1 MNIGVDIRCLMDKER
16 TGVGEYTYN
25 LLKAIFLL
33 DKENQYY
40 LFYNSNKNIF
50 QNIPQWKQN
59 NVHYVGTK
67 YPNKLL
73 NLLLWLKIVKLDKIL
88 LRHFE
93 RIYSKKKKLSYLSAD
108 KQNLKEVKDFIQLKI
123 DLPVVET
130 PLHFVSAQ
138 NDELIWFSP
147 NLNFT
152 NLSKKIK
159 HLQTI
164 HDLSFEFLPECFT
177 WKQRL
182 WHWFLNP
189 KKQCQKADIILTPSE
204 NTKQDMVNEYGIVD
218 NKIQVLRPGIS
229 LDYGLLTM
237 DNGQRVREKYNL
249 PEKYIL
255 YLGTLEPRKNIESII
270 EAYKMN
276 YESGIK
282 NYELIVVGS
291 KGWKNKEL
299 LELIE
304 NTPGVKYIGYVAKE
318 DKQILYSLS
327 SLFVF
332 PSLYEGFGLPVLEA
346 MSLGVP
352 VITSNRTSLP
362 EVTEN
367 SAWLVNPYNIAEIAE
382 AMKEILRNE
391 ELSKLFSERGKKQA
405 EKFNWNNSAKVF
417 LNLLYENRN

>member
-1 MNIGVDIRCLMDKER
+1 MDKER

-50 QNIPQWKQN
+50 QNIPQWKKN

-73 NLLLWLKIVKLDKIL
+73 NLLLWFKIVKLDKIL

-123 DLPVVET
+123 NLPVAET

-204 NTKQDMVNEYGIVD
+204 NTKQDMVNEYGIVGD
-218 NKIQVLRPGIS
+218 KIQILQPGIS
-229 LDYGLLTM
+229 WEEGLITTE
-237 DNGQRVREKYNL
+237 NIQRVKEKYNL

-270 EAYKMN
+270 EAYN
-276 YESGIK
+276 ISGLKIK
-282 NYELIVVGS
+282 NYELIIVGG
-291 KGWKNKEL
+291 KGWKNKKL
-299 LELIE
+299 LKLIE
-304 NTPGVKYIGYVAKE
+304 NSLGVKYIGYVNKE
-318 DKQILYSLS
+318 DKQLLYNLS
-327 SLFVF
+327 SLFIF

-346 MSLGVP
+346 MSQEIP

-362 EVTEN
+362 EVIGT
-367 SAWLVNPYNIAEIAE
+367 SGYLVNPYNVLELAE
-382 AMKEILRNE
+382 AMKNILSDEKLRKM
-391 ELSKLFSERGKKQA
+391 LIIQSKEQTK
-405 EKFNWNNSAKVF
+405 KFNWNNSAKKF
-417 LNLLYENRN
+417 LNLICELV

>member
-67 YPNKLL
+67 YSNKLL

-93 RIYSKKKKLSYLSAD
+93 RTYLKKKKLSYLSAD
-108 KQNLKEVKDFIQLKI
+108 KQNLKEVKNFIQLKI
-123 DLPVVET
+123 DLPKAET

-204 NTKQDMVNEYGIVD
+204 NTKQDIVNEYGIVGD
-218 NKIQVLRPGIS
+218 KIQILQPGIS
-229 LDYGLLTM
+229 WEEGLITTE
-237 DNGQRVREKYNL
+237 NIQRVKEKYNL

-270 EAYKMN
+270 EAYN
-276 YESGIK
+276 ISGLKIK
-282 NYELIVVGS
+282 NYELIIVGG
-291 KGWKNKEL
+291 KGWKNKKL
-299 LELIE
+299 LKLIE
-304 NTPGVKYIGYVAKE
+304 NSLGVKYIGYVNKK
-318 DKQILYSLS
+318 DKQLLYNLS
-327 SLFVF
+327 SLFIF

-346 MSLGVP
+346 MSQEIP

-362 EVTEN
+362 EVIGT
-367 SAWLVNPYNIAEIAE
+367 SGYLVNPYNVLELAE
-382 AMKEILRNE
+382 AMKNILSDEKLRKM
-391 ELSKLFSERGKKQA
+391 LIIQSKEQTK
-405 EKFNWNNSAKVF
+405 KFNWNNSAKKF
-417 LNLLYENRN
+417 LNLICELV

>member
-50 QNIPQWKQN
+50 QNIPQWKKN

-123 DLPVVET
+123 NLPVAET

-204 NTKQDMVNEYGIVD
+204 NTKQDMVNEYGIVGD
-218 NKIQVLRPGIS
+218 KIQILQPGIS
-229 LDYGLLTM
+229 WEEGLITTE
-237 DNGQRVREKYNL
+237 NIQRVKEKYNL

-270 EAYKMN
+270 EAYN
-276 YESGIK
+276 ISGLKIK
-282 NYELIVVGS
+282 NYELIIVGG
-291 KGWKNKEL
+291 KGWKNKKL
-299 LELIE
+299 LKLIE
-304 NTPGVKYIGYVAKE
+304 NSLGVKYIGYVNKE
-318 DKQILYSLS
+318 DKQLLYNLS
-327 SLFVF
+327 SLFIF

-346 MSLGVP
+346 MSQEIP

-362 EVTEN
+362 EVIGT
-367 SAWLVNPYNIAEIAE
+367 SGYLVNPYNVLELAE
-382 AMKEILRNE
+382 AMKNILSDEKLRKM
-391 ELSKLFSERGKKQA
+391 LIIQSKEQTK
-405 EKFNWNNSAKVF
+405 KFNWNNSAKKF
-417 LNLLYENRN
+417 LNLICELV

>member
-1 MNIGVDIRCLMDKER
+1 
-16 TGVGEYTYN
+16 
-25 LLKAIFLL
+25 
-33 DKENQYY
+33 
-40 LFYNSNKNIF
+40 
-50 QNIPQWKQN
+50 
-59 NVHYVGTK
+59 VHYVGTK

-93 RIYSKKKKLSYLSAD
+93 RIYLKKKKLSYLSAD

-123 DLPVVET
+123 DLPVAET

-204 NTKQDMVNEYGIVD
+204 NTKQDMVNEYGIVGD
-218 NKIQVLRPGIS
+218 KIQILQPGIS
-229 LDYGLLTM
+229 WEEGLITTE
-237 DNGQRVREKYNL
+237 NIQRVKEKYNL

-270 EAYKMN
+270 EAYN
-276 YESGIK
+276 ISGLKIK
-282 NYELIVVGS
+282 NYELIIVGG
-291 KGWKNKEL
+291 KGWKNKKL
-299 LELIE
+299 LKLIE
-304 NTPGVKYIGYVAKE
+304 NSLGVKYIGYVNKE
-318 DKQILYSLS
+318 DKQLLYNLS
-327 SLFVF
+327 SLFIF

-346 MSLGVP
+346 MSQEIP

-362 EVTEN
+362 EVIGT
-367 SAWLVNPYNIAEIAE
+367 SGYLVNPYNVLELAE
-382 AMKEILRNE
+382 AMKNILSDEKLRKM
-391 ELSKLFSERGKKQA
+391 LIIQSKEQTK
-405 EKFNWNNSAKVF
+405 KFNWNNSAKKF
-417 LNLLYENRN
+417 LNLICELV

>member
-50 QNIPQWKQN
+50 QNIPQWEQN

-93 RIYSKKKKLSYLSAD
+93 RIYLKKKKLSYLSVD

-123 DLPVVET
+123 DLPKAET
-130 PLHFVSAQ
+130 PLHFVFAQ

-204 NTKQDMVNEYGIVD
+204 NTKQDMVNEYGIVGD
-218 NKIQVLRPGIS
+218 KIQILQPGIS
-229 LDYGLLTM
+229 WEEGLITTE
-237 DNGQRVREKYNL
+237 NIQRVKEKYNL

-270 EAYKMN
+270 EAYN
-276 YESGIK
+276 ISGLKIK
-282 NYELIVVGS
+282 NYELIIVGG
-291 KGWKNKEL
+291 KGWKNKKL
-299 LELIE
+299 LKLIE
-304 NTPGVKYIGYVAKE
+304 NSLGVKYIGYVNKE
-318 DKQILYSLS
+318 DKQLLYNLS
-327 SLFVF
+327 SLFIF

-346 MSLGVP
+346 MSQEIP

-362 EVTEN
+362 EVIGT
-367 SAWLVNPYNIAEIAE
+367 SGYLVNPYNVLELAE
-382 AMKEILRNE
+382 AMKNILSDEKLRKM
-391 ELSKLFSERGKKQA
+391 LIIQSKEQTK
-405 EKFNWNNSAKVF
+405 KFNWNNSAKKF
-417 LNLLYENRN
+417 LNLICELV

>member
-93 RIYSKKKKLSYLSAD
+93 RTYLKKKKLSYLSAD

-123 DLPVVET
+123 DLPKVET

-204 NTKQDMVNEYGIVD
+204 NTKQDMVNEYGIVGD
-218 NKIQVLRPGIS
+218 KIQILQPGIS
-229 LDYGLLTM
+229 WEEGLITTE
-237 DNGQRVREKYNL
+237 NIQRVKEKYNL

-270 EAYKMN
+270 EAYN
-276 YESGIK
+276 ISGLKIK
-282 NYELIVVGS
+282 NYELIIVGG
-291 KGWKNKEL
+291 KGWKNKKL
-299 LELIE
+299 LKLIE
-304 NTPGVKYIGYVAKE
+304 NSLGVKYIGYVNKE
-318 DKQILYSLS
+318 DKQLLYNLS
-327 SLFVF
+327 SLFIF

-346 MSLGVP
+346 MSQEIP

-362 EVTEN
+362 EVIGT
-367 SAWLVNPYNIAEIAE
+367 SGYLVNPYNVLELAE
-382 AMKEILRNE
+382 AMKNILSDEKLRKM
-391 ELSKLFSERGKKQA
+391 LIIQSKEQTK
-405 EKFNWNNSAKVF
+405 KFNWNNSAKKF
-417 LNLLYENRN
+417 LNLICELV

>member
-50 QNIPQWKQN
+50 QNIPQWEQN

-67 YPNKLL
+67 YSNKLL

-93 RIYSKKKKLSYLSAD
+93 RIYLKKKKLSYLSVD

-123 DLPVVET
+123 DLPKAET

-204 NTKQDMVNEYGIVD
+204 NTKQDMVNEYGIVGD
-218 NKIQVLRPGIS
+218 KIQILQPGIS
-229 LDYGLLTM
+229 WEEGLITTE
-237 DNGQRVREKYNL
+237 NIQRVKEKYNL

-270 EAYKMN
+270 EAYN
-276 YESGIK
+276 ISGLKIK
-282 NYELIVVGS
+282 NYELIIVGG
-291 KGWKNKEL
+291 KGWKNKKL
-299 LELIE
+299 LKLIE
-304 NTPGVKYIGYVAKE
+304 NSLGVKYIGYVNKE
-318 DKQILYSLS
+318 DKQLLYNLS
-327 SLFVF
+327 SLFIF

-346 MSLGVP
+346 MSQEIP

-362 EVTEN
+362 EVIGT
-367 SAWLVNPYNIAEIAE
+367 SGYLVNPYNVLELAE
-382 AMKEILRNE
+382 AMKNILSDEKLRKM
-391 ELSKLFSERGKKQA
+391 LIIQSKEQTK
-405 EKFNWNNSAKVF
+405 KFNWNNSAKKF
-417 LNLLYENRN
+417 LNLICELV

>member
-67 YPNKLL
+67 YSNKLL

-93 RIYSKKKKLSYLSAD
+93 RTYLKKKKLSYLSTD

-123 DLPVVET
+123 DLPKAET

-204 NTKQDMVNEYGIVD
+204 NTKQDIVNEYGIVGD
-218 NKIQVLRPGIS
+218 KIQILQPGIS
-229 LDYGLLTM
+229 WEEGLITTE
-237 DNGQRVREKYNL
+237 NIQRVKEKYNL

-270 EAYKMN
+270 EAYN
-276 YESGIK
+276 ISGLKIK
-282 NYELIVVGS
+282 NYELIIVGG
-291 KGWKNKEL
+291 KGWKNKKL
-299 LELIE
+299 LKLIE
-304 NTPGVKYIGYVAKE
+304 NSLGVKYIGYVNKK
-318 DKQILYSLS
+318 DKQLLYNLS
-327 SLFVF
+327 SLFIF

-346 MSLGVP
+346 MSQEIP

-362 EVTEN
+362 EVIGT
-367 SAWLVNPYNIAEIAE
+367 SGYLVNPYNVLELAE
-382 AMKEILRNE
+382 AMKNILSDEKLRKM
-391 ELSKLFSERGKKQA
+391 LIIQSKEQTK
-405 EKFNWNNSAKVF
+405 KFNWNNSAKKF
-417 LNLLYENRN
+417 LNLICELV

>member
-204 NTKQDMVNEYGIVD
+204 NTKQDMVNEYGIVGD
-218 NKIQVLRPGIS
+218 KIQILQPGIS
-229 LDYGLLTM
+229 WEEGLITTE
-237 DNGQRVREKYNL
+237 NIQRVKEKYNL

-270 EAYKMN
+270 EAYN
-276 YESGIK
+276 ISGLKIK
-282 NYELIVVGS
+282 NYELIIVGG
-291 KGWKNKEL
+291 KGWKNKKL
-299 LELIE
+299 LKLIE
-304 NTPGVKYIGYVAKE
+304 NSLGVKYIGYVNKE
-318 DKQILYSLS
+318 DKQLLYNLS
-327 SLFVF
+327 SLFIF

-346 MSLGVP
+346 MSQEIP

-362 EVTEN
+362 EVIGT
-367 SAWLVNPYNIAEIAE
+367 SGYLVNPYNVLELAE
-382 AMKEILRNE
+382 AMKNILSDEKLRKM
-391 ELSKLFSERGKKQA
+391 LIIQSKEQTK
-405 EKFNWNNSAKVF
+405 KFNWNNSAKKF
-417 LNLLYENRN
+417 LNLICESV

>member
-50 QNIPQWKQN
+50 QNIPQWKKN

-73 NLLLWLKIVKLDKIL
+73 NLLLWFKIVKLDKIL

-123 DLPVVET
+123 NLPVAET

-204 NTKQDMVNEYGIVD
+204 NTKQDMVNEYGIVGD
-218 NKIQVLRPGIS
+218 KIQILQPGIS
-229 LDYGLLTM
+229 WEEGLITTE
-237 DNGQRVREKYNL
+237 NIQRVKEKYNL

-270 EAYKMN
+270 EAYN
-276 YESGIK
+276 ISGLKIK
-282 NYELIVVGS
+282 NYELIIVGG
-291 KGWKNKEL
+291 KGWKNKKL
-299 LELIE
+299 LKLIE
-304 NTPGVKYIGYVAKE
+304 NSLGVKYIGYVNKE
-318 DKQILYSLS
+318 DKQLLYNLS
-327 SLFVF
+327 SLFIF

-346 MSLGVP
+346 MSQEIP

-362 EVTEN
+362 EVIGT
-367 SAWLVNPYNIAEIAE
+367 SGYLVNPYNVLELAE
-382 AMKEILRNE
+382 AMKNILSDEKLRKM
-391 ELSKLFSERGKKQA
+391 LIIQSKEQTK
-405 EKFNWNNSAKVF
+405 KFNWNNSAKKF
-417 LNLLYENRN
+417 LNLICELV

>member
-93 RIYSKKKKLSYLSAD
+93 RIYLKKKKLSYLSAD

-123 DLPVVET
+123 DLPVAET

-204 NTKQDMVNEYGIVD
+204 NTKQDMVNEYGIVGD
-218 NKIQVLRPGIS
+218 KIQILQPGIS
-229 LDYGLLTM
+229 WEEGLITTE
-237 DNGQRVREKYNL
+237 NIQRVKEKYNL

-270 EAYKMN
+270 EAYN
-276 YESGIK
+276 ISGLKIK
-282 NYELIVVGS
+282 NYELIIVGG
-291 KGWKNKEL
+291 KGWKNKKL
-299 LELIE
+299 LKLIE
-304 NTPGVKYIGYVAKE
+304 NSLGVKYIGYVNKE
-318 DKQILYSLS
+318 DKQLLYNLS
-327 SLFVF
+327 SLFIF

-346 MSLGVP
+346 MSQEIP

-362 EVTEN
+362 EVIGT
-367 SAWLVNPYNIAEIAE
+367 SGYLVNPYNVLELAE
-382 AMKEILRNE
+382 AMKNILSDEKLRKM
-391 ELSKLFSERGKKQA
+391 LIIQSKEQTK
-405 EKFNWNNSAKVF
+405 KFNWNNSAKKF
-417 LNLLYENRN
+417 LNLICELV

>member
-50 QNIPQWKQN
+50 QNIPQWEQN

-93 RIYSKKKKLSYLSAD
+93 RIYLKKKKLSYLSTD

-123 DLPVVET
+123 DLPKAET

-204 NTKQDMVNEYGIVD
+204 NTKQDIVNEYGIVGD
-218 NKIQVLRPGIS
+218 KIQILQPGIS
-229 LDYGLLTM
+229 WEEGLITTE
-237 DNGQRVREKYNL
+237 NIQRVKEKYNL

-270 EAYKMN
+270 EAYN
-276 YESGIK
+276 ISGLKIK
-282 NYELIVVGS
+282 NYELIIVGG
-291 KGWKNKEL
+291 KGWKNKKL
-299 LELIE
+299 LKLIE
-304 NTPGVKYIGYVAKE
+304 NSLGVKYIGYVNKK
-318 DKQILYSLS
+318 DKQLLYNLS
-327 SLFVF
+327 SLFIF

-346 MSLGVP
+346 MSQEIP

-362 EVTEN
+362 EVIGT
-367 SAWLVNPYNIAEIAE
+367 SGYLVNPYNVLELAE
-382 AMKEILRNE
+382 AMKNILSDEKLRKM
-391 ELSKLFSERGKKQA
+391 LIIQSKEQTK
-405 EKFNWNNSAKVF
+405 KFNWNNSAKKF
-417 LNLLYENRN
+417 LNLICELV

>member
-67 YPNKLL
+67 YSNKLL

-93 RIYSKKKKLSYLSAD
+93 RTYLKKKKLSYLSTD

-123 DLPVVET
+123 DLPKAET

-204 NTKQDMVNEYGIVD
+204 NTKQDIVNEYGIVGD
-218 NKIQVLRPGIS
+218 KIQILQPGIS
-229 LDYGLLTM
+229 WEEGLITTE
-237 DNGQRVREKYNL
+237 NIQRVKEKYNL

-270 EAYKMN
+270 EAYN
-276 YESGIK
+276 ISGLKIK
-282 NYELIVVGS
+282 NYELIIVGG
-291 KGWKNKEL
+291 KGWKNKKL
-299 LELIE
+299 LKLIE
-304 NTPGVKYIGYVAKE
+304 NSLGVKYIGYVNKE
-318 DKQILYSLS
+318 DKQLLYNLS
-327 SLFVF
+327 SLFIF

-346 MSLGVP
+346 MSQEIP

-362 EVTEN
+362 EVIGT
-367 SAWLVNPYNIAEIAE
+367 SGYLVNPYNVLELAE
-382 AMKEILRNE
+382 AMKNILSDEKLRKM
-391 ELSKLFSERGKKQA
+391 LIIQSKEQTK
-405 EKFNWNNSAKVF
+405 KFNWNNSAKKF
-417 LNLLYENRN
+417 LNLICELV